1 MCIKKGTEGKIGNK
15 NLTGSDI
22 VQKGWVYMVILAFLK
37 KLKKRL
43 QKSLR
48 WKRRW
53 MNLTIFWF
61 VVSASAAAYMWHY
74 SSQSTMTLQPD
85 EQTQMVMGHNSR
97 QPEKEVM
104 EMISQI
110 KAQRETF
117 TQKLYVCG
125 EELQPIGMMSADE
138 ILAYH
143 RSSPDATV
151 SMDANGRIY
160 FRETIEDLSPRCKEN
175 AYFGMDSGGNLSL
188 FEGVPGV
195 GGGSVIQTFFQLNIE
210 HLKSSLPNSAIKELY
225 RGIQVRDLS
234 EYNSVLSTFSDYAV
248 DAPGQALKI
257 SPAP

>member
-1 MCIKKGTEGKIGNK
+1 
-15 NLTGSDI
+15 
-22 VQKGWVYMVILAFLK
+22 MVILAFLK

-53 MNLTIFWF
+53 MNLTIFWLL
-61 VVSASAAAYMWHY
+61 VSVSSAAYVWHY
-74 SSQSTMTLQPD
+74 SSRTTLTLQPE
-85 EQTQMVMGHNSR
+85 EQAQMVIGHGHS

-117 TQKLYVCG
+117 TQKIYVCG
-125 EELQPIGMMSADE
+125 EELQPIGLMSAAE
-138 ILAYH
+138 ILDYH
-143 RSSPDATV
+143 RSSPEATV
-151 SMDANGRIY
+151 SMDANGRVY
-160 FRETIEDLSPRCKEN
+160 FKETIEDLSPRCKEN
-175 AYFGMDSGGNLSL
+175 AYFGMDSSGNLSL

-248 DAPGQALKI
+248 DVPGQALKI